1 MKPALD
7 AAGMLTADDGC
18 LDTVSAIWL
27 GYVGKQDDPSMY
39 PSLAAY
45 RRAVAASQGQ
55 GNKSKALRVLQ

>member
-1 MKPALD
+1 MMD
-7 AAGMLTADDGC
+7 
-18 LDTVSAIWL
+18 VWISAIWL
-27 GYVGKQDDPSMY
+27 GYVGKQYDPSKYLY